1 MNYIFR
7 ASVAMFCNY
16 LFATLLHNFFVY
28 LCKVKLVYLLLA
40 IYVTVL
46 TVLPCSDPDTC
57 QDEIQNGGQVA
68 NVSDHE
74 HSDNEQ
80 GVCTPFCICSCCAA
94 HIRLSSASDIDF
106 AGVIHNTKQTIP
118 YLEKLVLSD
127 HNHIWQPPR
136 I

>member
-1 MNYIFR
+1 MQNPIIARSLANY
-7 ASVAMFCNY
+7 S
-16 LFATLLHNFFVY
+16 FATPLHDFFVY
-28 LCKVKLVYLLLA
+28 ICIVKPIRFILA
-40 IYVTVL
+40 IYITAL
-46 TVLPCSDPDTC
+46 TVFPCSDPYTC
-57 QDEIQNGGQVA
+57 KDELQKGKQVMSI
-68 NVSDHE
+68 SDHE
-74 HSDNEQ
+74 HSEDEQ
-80 GVCTPFCICSCCAA
+80 DVCTPFCICSCCAA